1 MFELLDTD
9 NDKLLEFQ
17 DLMVCLFSLSE
28 DLSKEQILR
37 RSYLMYD
44 TNRSGKV
51 SKAEMMKVLVK
62 LGKIESVPAPE
73 EATSGGGGKK
83 DKVEK
88 IPEEV
93 EYVFGLMDFD
103 GNENKVKEEEFLR
116 AALHY
121 RKLGGLLSIRLLE
134 TKRKNVVVNL
144 KKSAYV
150 ENL

>member
-1 MFELLDTD
+1 MNLFELLDTD

-73 EATSGGGGKK
+73 EATSGGGGKRIKMLRCGDWGTSIVVGHK
-83 DKVEK
+83 DK
-88 IPEEV
+88 
-93 EYVFGLMDFD
+93 
-103 GNENKVKEEEFLR
+103 
-116 AALHY
+116 
-121 RKLGGLLSIRLLE
+121 S
-134 TKRKNVVVNL
+134 
-144 KKSAYV
+144 
-150 ENL
+150 